1 MRNITW
7 LTIALLFIYATA
19 TAQSGNKEITLED
32 LFSKGTFRVKGVAGF
47 NAMKDGKMYTQ
58 IDREKTRQY
67 IRVYNLETG
76 KQERTLFDNATNNY
90 DGKELSVESYSFS
103 DDEQYMLL
111 YTEGEHVYR
120 HSEMQMVYLYD
131 IASGKLTKIDN
142 DKVMHAT
149 FSPDGKKVAY
159 VKNNNMY
166 YKDLTKDVIVQISDD
181 GERNKIIN
189 GNCDWVYEEEFSF
202 TRAFDW
208 SEDSKYLAYYR
219 FDESKVPE
227 YTMAKYT
234 GLYPEQYTYKYPKAG
249 ERNSEVQ
256 IKIYNTAT
264 KNTAIAN
271 TGTNT
276 DIYIPRI
283 KWTENAGELCVFRL
297 NRLQNNLELLLTNAD
312 NGTTTVFFTESNDK
326 YIEIS
331 DEIKF
336 LPGGKEMIL
345 SSERSGNTHLYHY
358 NRETKKMTDL
368 TPGNYDIE
376 SLSGVDVAKKL
387 VYYTAAEASPLQRH
401 LYVVNFDGKKKKNL
415 TPEPGTHSITPCKGN
430 KYFLDKHS
438 QVNKVPIFTL
448 RDAGGKI
455 IRTLEDNH
463 ELEAKLKEYSL
474 GNVRLMTVK
483 GVSENLNAWMIT
495 PPGFDSTKKYPVL
508 MFQYSGPGSQQVAD
522 KFPLGNYF
530 WHQLL
535 AQKGYIIVCADGT
548 GTGYRGEAFK
558 KKTYLQLG
566 KYESDDQIAVAKDLG
581 TMPFVDKDRIGIW
594 GWSYG
599 GFMSATCIMKGNDV
613 FKTAIS
619 VAPVTNWRY
628 YDNIYTERYM
638 RTPQENEKGYDENAP
653 EKMVGKLKGNL
664 LLVHGTADDN
674 VHFQNAA
681 MLTTALVK
689 ANKQFDNAYYPDK
702 AHGISGGN
710 TSLHLYTKMTKFII
724 DNL

>member
-1 MRNITW
+1 MRNII
-7 LTIALLFIYATA
+7 LLFAALLFMHSTA
-19 TAQSGNKEITLED
+19 LAQSGNKEITLED
-32 LFSKGTFRVKGVAGF
+32 LYSKGTFRVKGVPGF

-58 IDREKTRQY
+58 IDREKTHLF

-76 KQERTLFDNATNNY
+76 KQERTLFDNATNKY
-90 DGKELSVESYSFS
+90 DDKELAVKSYSFS
-103 DDEQYMLL
+103 EDEQQMML
-111 YTEGEHVYR
+111 YCESEQVYR
-120 HSEMQMVYLYD
+120 HSAVQMVYLYH

-149 FSPDGKKVAY
+149 FSPDGNKVAY

-166 YKDLTKDVIVQISDD
+166 YKDLAKDVIVQVSED
-181 GERNKIIN
+181 GAKNQIIN

-202 TRAFDW
+202 TQAFEW

-234 GLYPEQYTYKYPKAG
+234 GLYPEQYTYRYPKAG

-264 KNTAIAN
+264 KNTALAN
-271 TGTNT
+271 TGANS

-283 KWTENAGELCVFRL
+283 KWTENASELCVFRL

-312 NGTTTVFFTESNDK
+312 NGSTTVFFSESNEK

-331 DEIKF
+331 DEIRF
-336 LPGGKEMIL
+336 MPGGKEMIM
-345 SSERSGNTHLYHY
+345 SSERSGYTHLYHY
-358 NRETKKMTDL
+358 NRETKKITDL
-368 TPGNYDIE
+368 TPGNYDVE
-376 SLSGVDVAKKL
+376 SISAVDVAKKL

-401 LYVVNFDGKKKKNL
+401 LYVVNFAGKKKKNI
-415 TPEPGTHSITPCKGN
+415 TPESGTHNITACKGN

-438 QVNKVPIFTL
+438 QVNKVPVFYL
-448 RDAGGKI
+448 RDAEGKI

-463 ELEAKLKEYSL
+463 ELEAKLKEYAL
-474 GNVRLMTVK
+474 GNVRLMSVM

-548 GTGYRGEAFK
+548 GTGYRGESFK

-566 KYESDDQIAVAKDLG
+566 KYESDDQIAVAKNLSSL
-581 TMPFVDKDRIGIW
+581 PYVDKDRIGIW

-613 FKTAIS
+613 FKAAIS

-653 EKMVGKLKGNL
+653 EKMAGKLKGKL

-681 MLTTALVK
+681 MLTTALIK

-710 TSLHLYTKMTKFII
+710 TSLHLYTKMTKFIL

>member
-1 MRNITW
+1 MRNIFW
-7 LTIALLFIYATA
+7 LIAALVFMQYSAH
-19 TAQSGNKEITLED
+19 AQSGNKEITLED
-32 LFSKGTFRVKGVAGF
+32 LFSKGTFRVKGVPGF
-47 NAMKDGKMYTQ
+47 NAMKDGKVYTQ
-58 IDREKTRQY
+58 IDREKNSQY

-76 KQERTLFDNATNNY
+76 KQERTLFDNATNKY
-90 DGKELSVESYSFS
+90 DGKELTVESYSFS
-103 DDEQYMLL
+103 EDEQQMLL

-120 HSEMQMVYLYD
+120 HSEMQMVYLYHV
-131 IASGKLTKIDN
+131 ASGKLTRIDN

-149 FSPDGKKVAY
+149 FSPDGSKVAY

-166 YKDLTKDVIVQISDD
+166 YKDLAKDMMVQISED
-181 GERNKIIN
+181 GAKNQIIN

-202 TRAFDW
+202 TQAFDW

-234 GLYPEQYTYKYPKAG
+234 DLYPEQYAYKYPKAG

-271 TGTNT
+271 TGANT

-312 NGTTTVFFTESNDK
+312 NGSTTVFFTESNEK

-345 SSERSGNTHLYHY
+345 SSERSGYTHLYHY

-376 SLSGVDVAKKL
+376 SLSAVDVTKKL
-387 VYYTAAEASPLQRH
+387 VYYTAAEASPLQRQ
-401 LYVVNFDGKKKKNL
+401 LYVVNFGGKKKKNL
-415 TPEPGTHSITPCKGN
+415 TPEPGTHSITLCKGN

-438 QVNKVPIFTL
+438 QVSKVPVFTL
-448 RDAGGKI
+448 RDAEGKI

-463 ELEAKLKEYSL
+463 ELDAKLKEYSM
-474 GNVRLMTVK
+474 GSVRLMTVK
-483 GVSENLNAWMIT
+483 GVSEDLNAWMIT

-530 WHQLL
+530 WHQML

-566 KYESDDQIAVAKDLG
+566 KYESDDQIAVAKNLG
-581 TMPFVDKDRIGIW
+581 SLPYVNKDRIGIW

-653 EKMVGKLKGNL
+653 EKMAGKLKGNL

-710 TSLHLYTKMTKFII
+710 TSLHLYTKMTKFIM